1 MKSRTLIIF
10 SILGII
16 LITFSSVM
24 YLQGITESS
33 IKSELI
39 KQVEKE
45 RLSQIKDISSHISS
59 DLDSVIARLNGL
71 EDSKEF
77 QSGKFDAMSEKLV
90 SEKYLEINNIVDR
103 IFVTDSKNIV
113 RINETPLGENKF
125 LGYDVTNRTYVQRA
139 ISNRDLYLSDYS
151 IGLDGKNRLYISN
164 KIDEH
169 ESREFKGIVWATVPI
184 NSFFSRYYNIDNSNS
199 PFMMVMDK
207 NATYLVSPFSNLVGK
222 NFFSSDVQSFFH
234 NNSEVTKYTNE
245 LLAGKSG
252 ITTFD
257 FGLGPRSI
265 VYDPVFVNGIP
276 QYYLILVTPDESVYS
291 QIDDILNL
299 QRNEIVFGFVVSI
312 IFVSVLIYLVLK
324 RDAKLFQNEL
334 IIQKQ
339 HDEII
344 KSERLSAIGEL
355 ASRLAHD
362 IRNPLSII
370 MNTSMLIK
378 QKNPNLDEKTLGFLD
393 KQIDSVKRISSQLDD
408 VLDFV
413 RISPPQL
420 EYHSVL
426 EIIKSAVN
434 KIGLPKTIEI
444 VLPTSDFKIY
454 CDENKIEV
462 VLVNLITNAIHAIK
476 ENGKIVI
483 RIMEEENSQVIEV
496 EDDGEGIPR
505 TILPRIFDPL
515 FTTKSSGTGL
525 GLSSC
530 KNIIESHKGTITV
543 KSSEGVKTIFTI
555 RLPKNS
561 K

>member
-222 NFFSSDVQSFFH
+222 NFSHLTYKVFF
-234 NNSEVTKYTNE
+234 
-245 LLAGKSG
+245 
-252 ITTFD
+252 I
-257 FGLGPRSI
+257 I
-265 VYDPVFVNGIP
+265 
-276 QYYLILVTPDESVYS
+276 IL
-291 QIDDILNL
+291 
-299 QRNEIVFGFVVSI
+299 
-312 IFVSVLIYLVLK
+312 K
-324 RDAKLFQNEL
+324 
-334 IIQKQ
+334 
-339 HDEII
+339 
-344 KSERLSAIGEL
+344 
-355 ASRLAHD
+355 
-362 IRNPLSII
+362 
-370 MNTSMLIK
+370 
-378 QKNPNLDEKTLGFLD
+378 
-393 KQIDSVKRISSQLDD
+393 
-408 VLDFV
+408 
-413 RISPPQL
+413 
-420 EYHSVL
+420 
-426 EIIKSAVN
+426 
-434 KIGLPKTIEI
+434 
-444 VLPTSDFKIY
+444 
-454 CDENKIEV
+454 
-462 VLVNLITNAIHAIK
+462 
-476 ENGKIVI
+476 
-483 RIMEEENSQVIEV
+483 
-496 EDDGEGIPR
+496 
-505 TILPRIFDPL
+505 
-515 FTTKSSGTGL
+515 
-525 GLSSC
+525 
-530 KNIIESHKGTITV
+530 
-543 KSSEGVKTIFTI
+543 
-555 RLPKNS
+555 
-561 K
+561 